1 MELHVQCE
9 PGARSIE
16 TQETPRS
23 RSLGSPRAPRL
34 AAPPSA
40 TMADFFVR
48 AQSTSEVL
56 MVSPTA
62 FGFNAQAAADNHF
75 VAADGATAGDP
86 SEVRALVAAEHAELV
101 RVLREEIGATVHL
114 FDHAPEHGTPDAV
127 FPNNWFSTLARDPPG
142 GRDDPTLVLY
152 PMRHPNRRRERR
164 PDLVAFLRERYPAT
178 LVDLTDEEPPGGGGG
193 GRFLEGTGSLVI
205 DHLAKTAY
213 ACASERAHPDLAR
226 RWGEATGHG
235 VVCFSARD
243 AEGRPIYHTNVMMC
257 VGTNASLVC
266 LEAIADPAEAEAVRA
281 SLARDSSPVIEI
293 SLEQVGAFAGNA
305 LELRDRDGY
314 PVLLMSRSGYES
326 LGESQVRE
334 MRKYWKAVHAVAVP
348 TLERI
353 GGGSVRCCVAEL
365 F

>member
-1 MELHVQCE
+1 M
-9 PGARSIE
+9 
-16 TQETPRS
+16 
-23 RSLGSPRAPRL
+23 
-34 AAPPSA
+34 
-40 TMADFFVR
+40 
-48 AQSTSEVL
+48 
-56 MVSPTA
+56 
-62 FGFNAQAAADNHF
+62 
-75 VAADGATAGDP
+75 
-86 SEVRALVAAEHAELV
+86 
-101 RVLREEIGATVHL
+101 
-114 FDHAPEHGTPDAV
+114 
-127 FPNNWFSTLARDPPG
+127 
-142 GRDDPTLVLY
+142 
-152 PMRHPNRRRERR
+152 
-164 PDLVAFLRERYPAT
+164 
-178 LVDLTDEEPPGGGGG
+178 
-193 GRFLEGTGSLVI
+193 I

-281 SLARDSSPVIEI
+281 SLARDASPVIEI

>member
-75 VAADGATAGDP
+75 VAADGATAGDL
-86 SEVRALVAAEHAELV
+86 EVRALVAAEHAELV

-281 SLARDSSPVIEI
+281 SLARDASPVIEI